1 MSTTDEVLEL
11 VSRWAERERKGDTTA
26 LGELVT
32 DDFRLIGPLGF
43 VLPKQAWL
51 GRYASG
57 DLTNTS
63 FEVQEPQVREYG
75 DTAIVIG
82 VQAQES
88 AYQGNPSN
96 GSFRLSLVAVR
107 QGGQWLIAHIQL
119 SALGAMPQLPG
130 GPPRG

>member
-11 VSRWAERERKGDTTA
+11 VSRWSKSELKGDVAA

-51 GRYASG
+51 GRYAGG
-57 DLTNTS
+57 DLANTS

-75 DTAIVIG
+75 DTAIVVA
-82 VQAQES
+82 VQAQE
-88 AYQGNPSN
+88 ATFQGNPAN
-96 GSFRLSLVAVR
+96 GSFRLSLVVVR

-130 GPPRG
+130 QPPRG